1 MFAFVAMATSFLYK
15 VEFLNNSERGPIIP
29 VKIGE
34 NSAQLSRGKILLT
47 VDGRKD
53 GWLQGQTDVRK
64 TSYDHNV
71 S

>member
-34 NSAQLSRGKILLT
+34 VPPSGLGGRYCRLKTEGRMGGCQDILT
-47 VDGRKD
+47 
-53 GWLQGQTDVRK
+53 
-64 TSYDHNV
+64 YDRHPMTTM
-71 S
+71 